1 MDKQFITAEIPAL
14 LVPQK
19 LARIEVLDVLRG
31 FALLGIFLM
40 NIEYFNRPLQEFG
53 EGIPAATVGWDYAVA
68 RLTEIFITGKFWV
81 LFSMLFGMGFVVM
94 QTQAALDG
102 RAFKVLYLRRTI
114 ALLIFGLLHIVLLW
128 SGDILHSYALVALV
142 LMYLPIMSLR
152 ACGLVGVVLY
162 LAPACLLLL
171 SSVSMVFVPEAELEK
186 ISIESAANALTAAQA
201 ANTYAGGNYLEVVN
215 QRLSDFLHLL
225 SYEPYVFIGALG
237 IFLIGAAIMR
247 SGRLLDLKA
256 SRSFFLKSSIACA
269 FLAALI
275 LGVANSVYGHSFM
288 TSQGMLEQ
296 ALMTIGNLPLSLF
309 YLSSIAYAMSFVS
322 GSKILGI
329 FAPAGK
335 MALTNYLMQSLIA
348 STVFFGYGLG
358 FWNQWGRANLA
369 LFVIGVF
376 ATQVIFSHLWLR
388 YFRYGPMEWL
398 WRALT
403 YWTLP
408 PMRVTER
415 NLQLN

>member
-1 MDKQFITAEIPAL
+1 MDKPFVTAETPAL
-14 LVPQK
+14 VEAKK

-53 EGIPAATVGWDYAVA
+53 EGIPAVTVGLDYTVA

-94 QTQAALDG
+94 QTQAALEG
-102 RAFKVLYLRRTI
+102 RAFKALYLRRTI
-114 ALLIFGLLHIVLLW
+114 ALLVFGLLHITFLW

-142 LMYLPIMSLR
+142 LMYLPLMSLR
-152 ACGLVGVVLY
+152 ECGLVGVVLY
-162 LAPACLLLL
+162 FAPVCLLLL
-171 SSVSMVFVPEAELEK
+171 SSVSMAFLPEAELEK
-186 ISIESAANALTAAQA
+186 LEIEYSANANAAVHA
-201 ANTYAGGNYLEVVN
+201 AKVYADGNYLEVLN
-215 QRLSDFLHLL
+215 QRLSDFLHILT
-225 SYEPYVFIGALG
+225 YEPYVFIGALG

-256 SRSFFLKSSIACA
+256 NRSFFLKSSIGCA
-269 FLAALI
+269 LLAALPI
-275 LGVANSVYGHSFM
+275 VIANSVYGHSFM

-322 GSKILGI
+322 GSKILGLL
-329 FAPAGK
+329 APAGK

-348 STVFFGYGLG
+348 SSVFFGYGLG
-358 FWNQWGRANLA
+358 FWNQWGRADLA
-369 LFVIGVF
+369 LFVIAVF
-376 ATQVIFSHLWLR
+376 IAQVIFSHLWLR

>member
-1 MDKQFITAEIPAL
+1 MNSVNIDTEIIDA
-14 LVPQK
+14 VTPQK

-53 EGIPAATVGWDYAVA
+53 EGIPATTFGWDYTVA
-68 RLTEIFITGKFWV
+68 RLTEIFVTGKFWV

-94 QTQAALDG
+94 QTQAALNG
-102 RAFKVLYLRRTI
+102 REFKLLYLRRTI

-128 SGDILHSYALVALV
+128 SGDILHSYALVAFV
-142 LMYLPIMSLR
+142 LMCMPLMSLR
-152 ACGLVGVVLY
+152 ACGLIGVMLY
-162 LAPACLLLL
+162 LTPACLLFL
-171 SSVSMVFVPEAELEK
+171 SSVSMAFLPEAELKK
-186 ISIESAANALTAAQA
+186 IAVEFADNANYAVQAANAYAQ
-201 ANTYAGGNYLEVVN
+201 GNYWEVVR
-215 QRLSDFLHLL
+215 QRLSDFLHML
-225 SYEPYVFIGALG
+225 SFEPYVFIGALG

-256 SRSFFLKSSIACA
+256 NRSFFLKSMVVCA
-269 FLAALI
+269 LLAAGTI
-275 LGVANSVYGHSFM
+275 GIANSVHGHSMM

-309 YLSSIAYAMSFVS
+309 YLCSIAYAMSFVS
-322 GSKILGI
+322 GSKVLRLL
-329 FAPAGK
+329 APAGR

-348 STVFFGYGLG
+348 STVFYGYGLG
-358 FWNQWGRANLA
+358 FWNQWGRAELA
-369 LFVIGVF
+369 LFVLAVF
-376 ATQVIFSHLWLR
+376 IAQVIFSYLWLR

-403 YWTLP
+403 YWAIP
-408 PMRVTER
+408 PMRVSR
-415 NLQLN
+415 IG

>member
-1 MDKQFITAEIPAL
+1 MDKPFITAETPAL
-14 LVPQK
+14 VEAKK

-53 EGIPAATVGWDYAVA
+53 AGIPAATVGWDYTVA

-94 QTQAALDG
+94 QTQAALEG
-102 RAFKVLYLRRTI
+102 RAFKALYLRRTI
-114 ALLIFGLLHIVLLW
+114 ALLVFGLLHITFLW

-142 LMYLPIMSLR
+142 LMYLPLMSLR
-152 ACGLVGVVLY
+152 ECGLAGVVLY
-162 LAPACLLLL
+162 FAPVCLLLL
-171 SSVSMVFVPEAELEK
+171 SSVSMAFLPEAELEK
-186 ISIESAANALTAAQA
+186 LDIEYSANANAAVHA
-201 ANTYAGGNYLEVVN
+201 AKVYADGNYLEVLN
-215 QRLSDFLHLL
+215 QRLSDFLHILT
-225 SYEPYVFIGALG
+225 YEPYVFIGALG

-256 SRSFFLKSSIACA
+256 NRSFFLKSSIGCA
-269 FLAALI
+269 LLAALPI
-275 LGVANSVYGHSFM
+275 AIANSVYGHSLM

-322 GSKILGI
+322 GSKILGLL
-329 FAPAGK
+329 APAGK

-348 STVFFGYGLG
+348 SSVFFGYGLG
-358 FWNQWGRANLA
+358 FWNQWGRADLA
-369 LFVIGVF
+369 LFVIAVF
-376 ATQVIFSHLWLR
+376 TLQVIFSHLWLR

-408 PMRVTER
+408 AMRVTSR